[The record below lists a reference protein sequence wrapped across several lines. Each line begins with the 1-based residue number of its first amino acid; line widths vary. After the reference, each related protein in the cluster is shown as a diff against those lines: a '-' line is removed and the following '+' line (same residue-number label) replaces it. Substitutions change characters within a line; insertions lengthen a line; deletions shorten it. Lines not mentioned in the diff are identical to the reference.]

1 MYKGEDPNEIL
12 ERRKPMDDYKPN
24 SNRFKEEQKKNANDI
39 KSDEKRIQKVV
50 TSQVKTRKKSK
61 FSKFTEE
68 FISEDARN
76 VKSYVFGE
84 VLIPAIKKAISDIVT
99 DGIDIILYGESRKGG
114 RRSTADRVSYRN
126 YYDDRGT
133 RASRM
138 NERQA
143 IMAGG
148 YSYDDIIL
156 ATRGEAQDVLTRM
169 DELIETYGLV
179 RVADLYDLV
188 GITGNY
194 TDNKYGWMN
203 IRNADIVR
211 VRDGYM
217 IKLPRAMPID

>member
-1 MYKGEDPNEIL
+1 MEEYKSNSYRSKETQKNDNVKPED
-12 ERRKPMDDYKPN
+12 RKI
-24 SNRFKEEQKKNANDI
+24 E
-39 KSDEKRIQKVV
+39 KVV
-50 TSQVKTRKKSK
+50 TGVVKTKKKSK
-61 FSKFTEE
+61 ISQAMDN
-68 FISEDARN
+68 FISEDAKN
-76 VKSYVFGE
+76 VKSYVLGE

-99 DGIDIILYGESRKGG
+99 DGIDIILYGETRGKN
-114 RRSTADRVSYRN
+114 RRSTADRVSYRS
-126 YYDDRGT
+126 YYDDRGG
-133 RASRM
+133 RNRM

-143 IMAGG
+143 IMAGS

-156 ATRGEAQDVLTRM
+156 STRGEAEDVLSRM

-203 IRNADIVR
+203 IRNAEIIR

-217 IKLPRAMPID
+217 IKMPRAVPID

>member
-1 MYKGEDPNEIL
+1 MEEYKS
-12 ERRKPMDDYKPN
+12 N
-24 SNRFKEEQKKNANDI
+24 SYRSKELQKKETNENI
-39 KSDEKRIQKVV
+39 KPQDRKVEKVV
-50 TSQVKTRKKSK
+50 TGVVKTKKKSK
-61 FSKFTEE
+61 ISQAMDN
-68 FISEDARN
+68 FISEDAKN
-76 VKSYVFGE
+76 VKSYVLGE

-99 DGIDIILYGESRKGG
+99 DGIDIILYGETRGKN
-114 RRSTADRVSYRN
+114 RRSTADRVSYRS
-126 YYDDRGT
+126 YYDDRGG
-133 RASRM
+133 RNRM

-143 IMAGG
+143 IMAGS

-156 ATRGEAQDVLTRM
+156 STRGEAEDVLSRM

-203 IRNADIVR
+203 IRNAEIIR

-217 IKLPRAMPID
+217 IKMPRAVPID

>member
-1 MYKGEDPNEIL
+1 MEEYKSNSYRSKETQKNDNVKPED
-12 ERRKPMDDYKPN
+12 RKI
-24 SNRFKEEQKKNANDI
+24 E
-39 KSDEKRIQKVV
+39 KVV
-50 TSQVKTRKKSK
+50 TGVVKTKKKSK
-61 FSKFTEE
+61 FSQAMDN
-68 FISEDARN
+68 FISEDAKN

-99 DGIDIILYGESRKGG
+99 DGIDIILYGETRGKN
-114 RRSTADRVSYRN
+114 RRSTADRVSYRS
-126 YYDDRGT
+126 YYDDRGG
-133 RASRM
+133 RNRM

-143 IMAGG
+143 IMAGS

-156 ATRGEAQDVLTRM
+156 STRGEAEDVLSRM

-203 IRNADIVR
+203 IRNAEIIR

-217 IKLPRAMPID
+217 IKMPRAVPID